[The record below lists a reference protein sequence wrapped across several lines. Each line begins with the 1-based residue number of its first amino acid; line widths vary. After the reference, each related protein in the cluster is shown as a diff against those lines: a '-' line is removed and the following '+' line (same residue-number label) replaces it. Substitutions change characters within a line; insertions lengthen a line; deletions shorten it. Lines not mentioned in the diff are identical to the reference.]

1 VTPVL
6 VVLGAAVGAPTRYWL
21 SARLDRP
28 GLPRGTLLANA
39 AGSLLLGLLVG
50 LALEGHAL
58 ALGGTGVAGA
68 LTTYSSFAV
77 QTHGLGPR
85 RGTAYAALTVGLS
98 LALCALGFGLGSWL
112 A

>member
-1 VTPVL
+1 MTPLL
-6 VVLGAAVGAPTRYWL
+6 VVLGAAAGAPARYWL

-50 LALEGHAL
+50 LALGGHAL
-58 ALGGTGVAGA
+58 AMGGAGFAGA
-68 LTTYSSFAV
+68 LTTYSSFVV
-77 QTHGLGPR
+77 QAHGLGVR
-85 RGTAYAALTVGLS
+85 RGAAYAGLTVGL
-98 LALCALGFGLGSWL
+98 ALLLCTLGFGLGSFL